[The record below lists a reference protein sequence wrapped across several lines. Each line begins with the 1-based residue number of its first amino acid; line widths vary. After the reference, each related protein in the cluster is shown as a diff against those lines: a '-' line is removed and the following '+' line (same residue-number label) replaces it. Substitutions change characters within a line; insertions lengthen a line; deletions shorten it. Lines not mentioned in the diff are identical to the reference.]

1 MPTARPFAIPEEEF
15 AEDYV
20 RPSSG
25 PGGQH
30 QNKTENGV
38 RLQWNVAETSLL
50 TEAQKTRLRA
60 LAVQY
65 MQGDLLVVMERSS
78 RSLARNRE
86 RARERIKELALAAR
100 PEPKKRR
107 PTKPTRAS
115 KERRLKEKAAR
126 SRIKAMRSGRGP
138 NPGE

>member
-1 MPTARPFAIPEEEF
+1 MPGARPFTIPEEEF
-15 AEDYV
+15 EEEYV

-38 RLQWNVAETSLL
+38 RLQWNVAATSIL
-50 TEAQKTRLRA
+50 TDAQKERLRV
-60 LAVQY
+60 LAAPY
-65 MQGDLLVVMERSS
+65 MQGDMLVIMERSC

-86 RARERIKELALAAR
+86 HARERIRDLALAAR
-100 PEPKKRR
+100 PEPRKRR
-107 PTKPTRAS
+107 PTRPTKAS

-126 SRIKAMRSGRGP
+126 GRIKALRSGRD
-138 NPGE
+138 PGD

>member
-1 MPTARPFAIPEEEF
+1 MPGARPFAIPEEEF

-38 RLQWNVAETSLL
+38 RLQWNVAETAVL

-86 RARERIKELALAAR
+86 RARERIRELALAAL
-100 PEPKKRR
+100 PEPRKRR
-107 PTKPTRAS
+107 PTKPTKAS
-115 KERRLKEKAAR
+115 RERRLKAKAVR
-126 SRIKAMRSGRGP
+126 SRIKALRSGGSAD
-138 NPGE
+138 

>member
-1 MPTARPFAIPEEEF
+1 MPTAKPFAIPEEEF

-38 RLQWNVAETSLL
+38 RLQWNVAETVVL
-50 TEAQKTRLRA
+50 TDAQKTRLRA
-60 LAVQY
+60 LAAQY

-86 RARERIKELALAAR
+86 HARERIRELALASL
-100 PEPKKRR
+100 PEPRKRR
-107 PTKPTRAS
+107 PTKPTKAS
-115 KERRLKEKAAR
+115 QERRLKAKAVR
-126 SRIKAMRSGRGP
+126 SRIKALRSGGT
-138 NPGE
+138 GD

>member
-30 QNKTENGV
+30 QNTTENGV
-38 RLQWNVAETSLL
+38 RLQWNVAETTVL
-50 TEAQKTRLRA
+50 TEAQKTRLRT

-65 MQGDLLVVMERSS
+65 MQGDFLVVMERSS

-86 RARERIKELALAAR
+86 RARERIRELALASL
-100 PEPKKRR
+100 PEPRKRR

-115 KERRLKEKAAR
+115 QERRLKAKAVR
-126 SRIKAMRSGRGP
+126 SRIKALRSGGAS
-138 NPGE
+138 E

>member
-1 MPTARPFAIPEEEF
+1 MSGARPFAIPEEEF
-15 AEDYV
+15 EEDYV

-38 RLQWNVAETSLL
+38 RLQWNIAETTVL

-60 LAVQY
+60 LAVPY
-65 MQGDLLVVMERSS
+65 MQGDFLVVMERSS

-86 RARERIKELALAAR
+86 RARERIRELALASL
-100 PEPKKRR
+100 PEPRKRR
-107 PTKPTRAS
+107 PTKPTKAS
-115 KERRLKEKAAR
+115 QERRLKAKAVR
-126 SRIKAMRSGRGP
+126 SRIKALRSGGAS
-138 NPGE
+138 GD

>member
-1 MPTARPFAIPEEEF
+1 MPGAKPFAIPEDEFEE
-15 AEDYV
+15 EYV

-86 RARERIKELALAAR
+86 RARERIRELALAAL
-100 PEPKKRR
+100 PEPRKRR
-107 PTKPTRAS
+107 PTKPTKAS
-115 KERRLKEKAAR
+115 QERRLKAKAVR
-126 SRIKAMRSGRGP
+126 SRIKALRSGGA
-138 NPGE
+138 NE

>member
-1 MPTARPFAIPEEEF
+1 MPGAKPFAIPEQEF
-15 AEDYV
+15 AEEYV

-38 RLQWNVAETSLL
+38 RVYWNIAETAVL
-50 TEAQKTRLRA
+50 TEAQKERLRA
-60 LAVQY
+60 LAAQY

-86 RARERIKELALAAR
+86 HARERIRDLALAAL
-100 PEPKKRR
+100 PEPRKRR
-107 PTKPTRAS
+107 PTKPTKAS
-115 KERRLKEKAAR
+115 KERRLKEKAVR
-126 SRIKAMRSGRGP
+126 SRIKAMRSGRDSGD
-138 NPGE
+138 

>member
-1 MPTARPFAIPEEEF
+1 MPTAKPFAIPEEEF

-38 RLQWNVAETSLL
+38 RLQWNVAETAVL
-50 TEAQKTRLRA
+50 TDAQKTRLRA

-86 RARERIKELALAAR
+86 RARERIRELALASL
-100 PEPKKRR
+100 PEPRKRR
-107 PTKPTRAS
+107 PTKPTKAS
-115 KERRLKEKAAR
+115 QERRLKAKAVR
-126 SRIKAMRSGRGP
+126 SRIKALRSGGS
-138 NPGE
+138 NE

>member
-38 RLQWNVAETSLL
+38 RLQWNVAETAVL

-86 RARERIKELALAAR
+86 RARERIRELALAAR
-100 PEPKKRR
+100 PEPRKRR
-107 PTKPTRAS
+107 PTKPTKAS
-115 KERRLKEKAAR
+115 KERRLKEKAVR
-126 SRIKAMRSGRGP
+126 SRIKALRSGRD
-138 NPGE
+138 PGD

>member
-38 RLQWNVAETSLL
+38 RLQWNVAETAVL

-86 RARERIKELALAAR
+86 RARERIRELALAAL
-100 PEPKKRR
+100 PEPRKRR
-107 PTKPTRAS
+107 PTKPTKAS
-115 KERRLKEKAAR
+115 KERRLKAKAVR
-126 SRIKAMRSGRGP
+126 SRIKALRSGGSA
-138 NPGE
+138 GD

>member
-38 RLQWNVAETSLL
+38 RLQWNVAETAVL

-86 RARERIKELALAAR
+86 RARERIRELALAAL
-100 PEPKKRR
+100 PEPRKRR
-107 PTKPTRAS
+107 PTKPTKAS
-115 KERRLKEKAAR
+115 RERRLKAKAVR
-126 SRIKAMRSGRGP
+126 SRIKALRSGGSAD
-138 NPGE
+138 

>member
-1 MPTARPFAIPEEEF
+1 MPTAKPFAIPEEEF

-38 RLQWNVAETSLL
+38 RLQWNVAETAVL
-50 TEAQKTRLRA
+50 TDAQKTRLRA

-86 RARERIKELALAAR
+86 RARERIRELALASL
-100 PEPKKRR
+100 PEPRKRR
-107 PTKPTRAS
+107 PTKPTKAS
-115 KERRLKEKAAR
+115 QERRLKEKAVR
-126 SRIKAMRSGRGP
+126 SRIKALRSGGA
-138 NPGE
+138 GE

>member
-1 MPTARPFAIPEEEF
+1 MSEAKPFAIPEEEL
-15 AEDYV
+15 EEEYV

-38 RLQWNVAETSLL
+38 RLQWDIAKTAIL
-50 TEAQKTRLRA
+50 TDAQKERLRI
-60 LAVQY
+60 LAAPY

-86 RARERIKELALAAR
+86 HARERIRELALASR
-100 PEPKKRR
+100 PAPRKRR
-107 PTKPTRAS
+107 PTKPTKAS
-115 KERRLKEKAAR
+115 RERRLKEKAVR
-126 SRIKAMRSGRGP
+126 SHIKALRSGRDADD
-138 NPGE
+138 

>member
-1 MPTARPFAIPEEEF
+1 MPTAKPFAIPEEEF

-86 RARERIKELALAAR
+86 HARERIRELALAAR
-100 PEPKKRR
+100 PEPRKRR
-107 PTKPTRAS
+107 PTKPTKAS
-115 KERRLKEKAAR
+115 KERRLKEKAVR
-126 SRIKAMRSGRGP
+126 SRIKALRSGRDSGD
-138 NPGE
+138 

>member
-1 MPTARPFAIPEEEF
+1 MSEAKPFTIPEEEF
-15 AEDYV
+15 EEEYV

-38 RLQWNVAETSLL
+38 RLQWNVAATAVL
-50 TEAQKTRLRA
+50 TDAQKDRLRV
-60 LAVQY
+60 LAAPY

-86 RARERIKELALAAR
+86 RARERIREFALAALPTPR
-100 PEPKKRR
+100 KRR
-107 PTKPTRAS
+107 PTKPTKAS
-115 KERRLKEKAAR
+115 KERRLKEKAVR
-126 SRIKAMRSGRGP
+126 SRIKALRSGRD
-138 NPGE
+138 PGD

>member
-1 MPTARPFAIPEEEF
+1 MPEATPFSIPDEEF
-15 AEDYV
+15 EEDYV

-38 RLQWNVAETSLL
+38 RLQWNVAETAVL
-50 TEAQKTRLRA
+50 TDAQKERLRVIA
-60 LAVQY
+60 APY

-86 RARERIKELALAAR
+86 RARERIRELALAAL
-100 PEPKKRR
+100 PEPRKRR
-107 PTKPTRAS
+107 PTKPTKAS
-115 KERRLKEKAAR
+115 QERRLKEKAAR
-126 SRIKAMRSGRGP
+126 GRIKALRSGRDTGD
-138 NPGE
+138 

>member
-38 RLQWNVAETSLL
+38 RLQWNVAETTVL

-86 RARERIKELALAAR
+86 RARERIRELALAAL
-100 PEPKKRR
+100 PEPRKRR
-107 PTKPTRAS
+107 PTKPTKAS
-115 KERRLKEKAAR
+115 QERRLKAKAVR
-126 SRIKAMRSGRGP
+126 SRIKALRSGGS
-138 NPGE
+138 PGD

>member
-20 RPSSG
+20 RPSNG

-38 RLQWNVAETSLL
+38 WLQWNVAETAVL

-60 LAVQY
+60 LAVPY

-86 RARERIKELALAAR
+86 RARERIRELALASL
-100 PEPKKRR
+100 PEPRKRR
-107 PTKPTRAS
+107 PTKPTKAS
-115 KERRLKEKAAR
+115 QERRLKAKAVR
-126 SRIKAMRSGRGP
+126 SRIKALRSGGSSAD
-138 NPGE
+138 

>member
-1 MPTARPFAIPEEEF
+1 MPDATPFSIPDEEF
-15 AEDYV
+15 EEDYV

-38 RLQWNVAETSLL
+38 RPQWNVAATAVL
-50 TEAQKTRLRA
+50 TDAQKERLRV
-60 LAVQY
+60 LAAPY

-78 RSLARNRE
+78 RSLARNRD
-86 RARERIKELALAAR
+86 RARERIRELALASR
-100 PEPKKRR
+100 PEPRKRR

-115 KERRLKEKAAR
+115 KERRLKEKASR
-126 SRIKAMRSGRGP
+126 SRIKALRSGRSSDS
-138 NPGE
+138 GE

>member
-38 RLQWNVAETSLL
+38 RLQWNVAETAVL

-65 MQGDLLVVMERSS
+65 MQGDFLVVMERSS

-86 RARERIKELALAAR
+86 RARERIRELALAAL
-100 PEPKKRR
+100 PEPRKRR
-107 PTKPTRAS
+107 PTKPTKAS
-115 KERRLKEKAAR
+115 QERRLKAKAVR
-126 SRIKAMRSGRGP
+126 SRIKALRSGGSTD
-138 NPGE
+138 

>member
-38 RLQWNVAETSLL
+38 RLQWNVAETAVL

-86 RARERIKELALAAR
+86 RARERIRELALAAL
-100 PEPKKRR
+100 PEPRKRR
-107 PTKPTRAS
+107 PTKPTKAS
-115 KERRLKEKAAR
+115 RERRLKAKAVR
-126 SRIKAMRSGRGP
+126 SRIKALRSGGSDD
-138 NPGE
+138 

>member
-38 RLQWNVAETSLL
+38 RLQWNIAATSVLND
-50 TEAQKTRLRA
+50 AQKERLRV
-60 LAVQY
+60 LAAPY

-86 RARERIKELALAAR
+86 HARERIRDLALAAR
-100 PEPKKRR
+100 PEPRKRR

-115 KERRLKEKAAR
+115 MERRLKEKAVR
-126 SRIKAMRSGRGP
+126 SRIKALRSRRD
-138 NPGE
+138 PGE

>member
-38 RLQWNVAETSLL
+38 RLQWNVAETAVL

-86 RARERIKELALAAR
+86 RARERIRELALAAL
-100 PEPKKRR
+100 PEPRKRR
-107 PTKPTRAS
+107 PTKPTKAS
-115 KERRLKEKAAR
+115 RECRLKAKAVR
-126 SRIKAMRSGRGP
+126 SRIKALRSGGSTD
-138 NPGE
+138 

>member
-1 MPTARPFAIPEEEF
+1 MPTAKPFAIPEEEF

-38 RLQWNVAETSLL
+38 RLQWNVAETAVL
-50 TEAQKTRLRA
+50 TEPQKTRLRS

-86 RARERIKELALAAR
+86 RARERIRDLALAAL
-100 PEPKKRR
+100 PEPRKRR
-107 PTKPTRAS
+107 PTKPTKAS
-115 KERRLKEKAAR
+115 QERRLKAKAVR
-126 SRIKAMRSGRGP
+126 SRIKALRSGG
-138 NPGE
+138 GTGD

>member
-38 RLQWNVAETSLL
+38 RLQWNVAETAVL

-86 RARERIKELALAAR
+86 RARERIRELALAAL
-100 PEPKKRR
+100 PEPRKRR
-107 PTKPTRAS
+107 PTKPTKAS
-115 KERRLKEKAAR
+115 QERRLKAKAVR
-126 SRIKAMRSGRGP
+126 SRIKALRSGGFAD
-138 NPGE
+138 

>member
-1 MPTARPFAIPEEEF
+1 MSEPKPFAIPEDEFVEE
-15 AEDYV
+15 YV

-38 RLQWNVAETSLL
+38 RLQWDVAATAVL
-50 TEAQKTRLRA
+50 TDAQKDRLRV
-60 LAVQY
+60 LAAPY

-86 RARERIKELALAAR
+86 RARERIHELALAAR
-100 PEPKKRR
+100 PEPRKRR
-107 PTKPTRAS
+107 PTKPTKAS
-115 KERRLKEKAAR
+115 QERRLKAKAVR
-126 SRIKAMRSGRGP
+126 SRIKALRSGGA
-138 NPGE
+138 NE

>member
-38 RLQWNVAETSLL
+38 RLQWNVAETSVL
-50 TEAQKTRLRA
+50 TEAQKMRLRT

-86 RARERIKELALAAR
+86 RARERIRELALAVL
-100 PEPKKRR
+100 PEPR
-107 PTKPTRAS
+107 
-115 KERRLKEKAAR
+115 
-126 SRIKAMRSGRGP
+126 
-138 NPGE
+138 

>member
-1 MPTARPFAIPEEEF
+1 MPGAKPFAIPEEEF
-15 AEDYV
+15 QEEYV

-38 RLQWNVAETSLL
+38 RLQWNVAETAVLS
-50 TEAQKTRLRA
+50 EAQKERLRI
-60 LAVQY
+60 LAAPY
-65 MQGDLLVVMERSS
+65 MQGDLLVVMERTS

-86 RARERIKELALAAR
+86 RARERIRELALAAR

-107 PTKPTRAS
+107 PTKPTKAS

-126 SRIKAMRSGRGP
+126 GRIKALRAGRD
-138 NPGE
+138 PGD

>member
-38 RLQWNVAETSLL
+38 RLQWNVAETAVL

-60 LAVQY
+60 LAVPY

-86 RARERIKELALAAR
+86 RARERIRELALAAL
-100 PEPKKRR
+100 PEPRKRR
-107 PTKPTRAS
+107 PTKPTKAS
-115 KERRLKEKAAR
+115 RERRLKAKAVR
-126 SRIKAMRSGRGP
+126 SRIKALRSGGSAD
-138 NPGE
+138 

>member
-1 MPTARPFAIPEEEF
+1 MPGARPFAIPEEEF

-38 RLQWNVAETSLL
+38 RLQWNVAETTVL

-86 RARERIKELALAAR
+86 RARERIRELALASL
-100 PEPKKRR
+100 PEPRKRR
-107 PTKPTRAS
+107 PTKPTKAS
-115 KERRLKEKAAR
+115 QERRLKAKAVR
-126 SRIKAMRSGRGP
+126 SRIKALRSGGS
-138 NPGE
+138 PGD